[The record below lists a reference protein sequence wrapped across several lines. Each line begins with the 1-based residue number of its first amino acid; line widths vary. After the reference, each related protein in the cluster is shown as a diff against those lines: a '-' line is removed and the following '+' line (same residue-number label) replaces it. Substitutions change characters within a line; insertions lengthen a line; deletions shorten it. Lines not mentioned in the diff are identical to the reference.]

1 MKKLIVLALMV
12 VLITGCG
19 EAKKTSETEENKV
32 YSFTYN
38 NMNFVLG
45 DEFDKSEYG
54 NETSYAE
61 VPSCAGLGVDKTY
74 TYEHY
79 EVTTT
84 PSNDKDI
91 ISNIYLT
98 DSDVETKEGIK
109 IGDSL
114 DALTSAYG
122 EDYEKRD
129 NAYTYTLDNTHLE
142 FIVESDTISSIT
154 YYIDIEQNFGS
165 IFLYTF

>member
-1 MKKLIVLALMV
+1 MKKLIVLTLII

-19 EAKKTSETEENKV
+19 KDKETNENKV

-45 DEFDKSEYG
+45 QEFDKSKYG
-54 NETSYAE
+54 KEVSYSE

-84 PSNDKDI
+84 PSDDKDI
-91 ISNIYLT
+91 IYNIYLT
-98 DSDVETKEGIK
+98 DDVVKTNEGIK

-114 DALTSAYG
+114 EDLTNTYG
-122 EDYEKRD
+122 NNYEKRD
-129 NAYTYTLDNTHLE
+129 NAYTYTLDKTHLE
-142 FIVESDTISSIT
+142 FIVEGDIVSGIT
-154 YYIDIEQNFGS
+154 YYIDVE
-165 IFLYTF
+165 